1 MVSTLEKIRILGENG
16 KYDICAST
24 ASSRSTVT
32 PNLYKNGTSNN
43 WIGET
48 ASAGICHSYAPDGR
62 CVSLFKVLFTNKCIY
77 NCKYCFSN
85 VCKKRVSFTPEEY
98 AQVFMKL
105 YSMNVLEGLFIS
117 SGVRGDADETTKQML
132 QTVRLIRYKY
142 HFQGYIHFKCLPGTS
157 HYLLKE
163 AVALSDR
170 ISVNI
175 EAPTKARLDEISPQK
190 NYDSD
195 ILQRQKW
202 LKSIRYKHN
211 AEVSKIF
218 RDHQEDYAQSEP
230 ENILSPPTGKE
241 WIDELGVVR
250 KSTGYGKLRWDGA
263 PIMNAGQTTQMVLGA
278 SDESDYEVM
287 KRLDWEYR
295 EIDLRRGYF
304 SAFSPIEGTPLE
316 RHQATPLAREHRL
329 YQTDWLMRLYD
340 VPLKEFKDIL
350 TNHDNLPK
358 GDPKV
363 HLARYFFKERGLVDP
378 NHASR
383 NILLRVPGIGPT
395 AVNRIL
401 ELQRNHEVITAR
413 SQLHSMGVILKR
425 ADPFLKINGY
435 SQHTLDIF
443 A

>member
-32 PNLYKNGTSNN
+32 PNLYKSEASNN

-77 NCKYCFSN
+77 NCKYCFTN

-105 YSMNVLEGLFIS
+105 YTMNVLEGLFIS
-117 SGVRGDADETTKQML
+117 SGVCGDADETTKEML
-132 QTVRLIRYKY
+132 ETVRLIRFKY

-190 NYDSD
+190 NYDTD

-202 LKSIRYKHN
+202 LKSIRHTHN
-211 AEVSKIF
+211 AEVKKIF
-218 RDHQEDYAQSEP
+218 RDHREDYASLE
-230 ENILSPPTGKE
+230 SKKKSPTGNE
-241 WIDELGVVR
+241 WVDELGVVR
-250 KSTGYGKLRWDGA
+250 KSTGYEKIRWDGA

-278 SDESDYEVM
+278 SDESDFEVL

-316 RHQATPLAREHRL
+316 RHQATPLEREHRL

-340 VPLKEFKDIL
+340 IPLKEFKDIL
-350 TNHDNLPK
+350 TNQDNLPQ

-363 HLARYFFKERGLVDP
+363 HLARIYFNERGPVDP

-383 NILLRVPGIGPT
+383 KVLLRVPGIGPT
-395 AVNRIL
+395 AVKRII
-401 ELQRNHEVITAR
+401 ELQRDHAMITSR
-413 SQLHSMGVILKR
+413 RQLHSMGVILKR

>member
-1 MVSTLEKIRILGENG
+1 MVSTLEKISILGENG

-24 ASSRSTVT
+24 ASSRSSVT
-32 PNLYKNGTSNN
+32 PDLYKTGNN

-48 ASAGICHSYAPDGR
+48 WSAGICHSYPPDGR

-77 NCKYCFSN
+77 NCKYCFTN

-105 YSMNVLEGLFIS
+105 YTMNVLEGLFIS
-117 SGVRGDADETTKQML
+117 SGVCGDADETTKQML
-132 QTVRLIRYKY
+132 ETVRLIRFKY

-190 NYDSD
+190 NYDTD

-202 LKSIRYKHN
+202 LKSIRQTHN
-211 AEVSKIF
+211 GEVKKIF
-218 RDHQEDYAQSEP
+218 RDHKEDYASLEP
-230 ENILSPPTGKE
+230 KTKSPTGNE

-250 KSTGYGKLRWDGA
+250 KSTGYEKIRWDGA

-278 SDESDYEVM
+278 SDESDFEVL

-316 RHQATPLAREHRL
+316 RHQATPLEREHRL

-340 VPLKEFKDIL
+340 IPLKEFKDIL
-350 TNHDNLPK
+350 TKQDNLPR

-363 HLARYFFKERGLVDP
+363 HLARIYFNERGPVDP

-383 NILLRVPGIGPT
+383 KVLLRVPGIGPT
-395 AVNRIL
+395 AVKRII
-401 ELQRNHEVITAR
+401 ELQRNREMITSR
-413 SQLHSMGVILKR
+413 RQLHSMGVILKR